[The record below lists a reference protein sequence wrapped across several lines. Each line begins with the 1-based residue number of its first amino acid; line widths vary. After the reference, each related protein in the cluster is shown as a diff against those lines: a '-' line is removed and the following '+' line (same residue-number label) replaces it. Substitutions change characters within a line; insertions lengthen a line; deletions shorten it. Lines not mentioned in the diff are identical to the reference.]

1 MKVLVVDDDP
11 VTCELVVED
20 LRHFGYDVTAATNGK
35 EAFDLVRTGRYH
47 LVVSDW
53 QMPEMNGL
61 DLCREIRKRNWAG
74 YIYVILLTSRSGVDN
89 IVCGLNAGAD
99 DFLTKPFHPQEL
111 RMRLRTGE
119 RVLALESRD
128 LMIFAMAKLAE
139 SRDRDTGEHLER
151 MREYSRI
158 LADELST
165 WPKYCEYIDGD
176 YVQLI
181 YLTSP
186 LHDIGKVGIPDA
198 VLLKPGSLTPEEFDI
213 MKQHAV
219 LGGETLSAVA
229 QARPDAQFLTMAQ
242 EIAMT
247 HHERW
252 DGTGYPNHLKGEK
265 IPLCGR
271 IVALADVYDA
281 LRSKRVYKPAYSH
294 QTARSLILEGRG
306 TQFDPDVVEA
316 FLNRENEFMAIAD
329 QLHDDP
335 NKSMRLDGQDA
346 PNASGHMPAIGFR
359 SPSGTPVIAAV

>member
-1 MKVLVVDDDP
+1 M
-11 VTCELVVED
+11 
-20 LRHFGYDVTAATNGK
+20 RFH
-35 EAFDLVRTGRYH
+35 TGD
-47 LVVSDW
+47 S
-53 QMPEMNGL
+53 
-61 DLCREIRKRNWAG
+61 
-74 YIYVILLTSRSGVDN
+74 
-89 IVCGLNAGAD
+89 
-99 DFLTKPFHPQEL
+99 
-111 RMRLRTGE
+111 
-119 RVLALESRD
+119 VLALESLD

-229 QARPDAQFLTMAQ
+229 QARPGAQVLTMPQ
-242 EIAMT
+242 EKAMT
-247 HHERW
+247 QQERGGGSGCTHHI
-252 DGTGYPNHLKGEK
+252 KGEK

-271 IVALADVYDA
+271 IFALADVYDA

-294 QTARSLILEGRG
+294 
-306 TQFDPDVVEA
+306 
-316 FLNRENEFMAIAD
+316 
-329 QLHDDP
+329 
-335 NKSMRLDGQDA
+335 
-346 PNASGHMPAIGFR
+346 
-359 SPSGTPVIAAV
+359 